1 MSQLLTWA
9 LLILCISLLVNHF
22 MDIKKHGDGQ

>member
-9 LLILCISLLVNHF
+9 LLVLCIALVAMHF
-22 MDIKKHGDGQ
+22 NDIKKHGNGQ